1 MIAPEQDQKK
11 ARIKKRN
18 TYESAFALYE
28 DELLMLPKVEQ
39 KLFPLKSTNV
49 KGLKILAPKQTL
61 QRLPIAL
68 AQVKVYNAPDNLI
81 KSGKSHIFCI
91 KQKKLLK
98 NV

>member
-49 KGLKILAPKQTL
+49 KGLKILAPKQML

-68 AQVKVYNAPDNLI
+68 AQVKVYNAPD
-81 KSGKSHIFCI
+81 
-91 KQKKLLK
+91 
-98 NV
+98 